1 MPQSFHI
8 FFGKGSMLRQVA
20 RRIAESIFLALLV
33 AVSLPLLLIRSLRA
47 SRTGPPAQPPSPH
60 QFAFH
65 SALSAY
71 EGVID
76 AAAANSTAARR
87 A

>member
-1 MPQSFHI
+1 MFVRI
-8 FFGKGSMLRQVA
+8 A

-33 AVSLPLLLIRSLRA
+33 AVSLPLLAIRSLRGR
-47 SRTGPPAQPPSPH
+47 RTGPPAQPPSPH

-65 SALSAY
+65 SAIPAY

-76 AAAANSTAARR
+76 AAAAAAIAANSAAARR
-87 A
+87 P